1 MLNKVYAIYLF
12 IIRVRGKKS
21 KPFFLENKQFRKVV
35 ENNLSMKQLGT
46 YKMPILLPVLI
57 LLYICDGYRQQ

>member
-1 MLNKVYAIYLF
+1 MLKIYAIYLLLSESE
-12 IIRVRGKKS
+12 VKKVNH
-21 KPFFLENKQFRKVV
+21 FFLENKQFRKLV